1 MQDSQVDSAHHN
13 RKPDSEDLP
22 PSEVDF
28 EWVRAKVEA
37 HGVTVVDGPFLNRE
51 YLAARG
57 VVMVR
62 LKIRQADPGPTTSV
76 RFFVRNGELEYVSTS
91 GRKKSSKEYRQHRKG
106 K

>member
-1 MQDSQVDSAHHN
+1 MDSAHHN
-13 RKPDSEDLP
+13 RKPRSEDLP

-37 HGVTVVDGPFLNRE
+37 AYGVTVVDGPYLNRE

-57 VVMVR
+57 VIMVR
-62 LKIRQADPGPTTSV
+62 LKIRQVDPGPTTSV